1 MLSLNQVFI
10 EAFETAKEHNDIL
23 FLKHSNRINNHPTM
37 KSTCTTFCIIMER
50 ELKSN
55 PTFVKEYDCQQVQG
69 KWTGNLQGRSRDFAD
84 CERRHTWL
92 LIRNKTTEESIE
104 FDYTY
109 GQFLDKDISF
119 EEAFAVLTDVRSK
132 GETLAQEY
140 ERLKN
145 DTGY

>member
-1 MLSLNQVFI
+1 M
-10 EAFETAKEHNDIL
+10 
-23 FLKHSNRINNHPTM
+23 
-37 KSTCTTFCIIMER
+37 
-50 ELKSN
+50 
-55 PTFVKEYDCQQVQG
+55 
-69 KWTGNLQGRSRDFAD
+69 
-84 CERRHTWL
+84 